1 MNNALLRCN
10 EKEWGM
16 TPESELTVEEMRE
29 EIVGLRK
36 IVEVA
41 KAAVSTLELEVV
53 LQTILQSCMEVMDMP
68 AGSVALYDE
77 ADRRVTLAAHAG
89 LSDKLVGK
97 DRWRVK
103 QGGLTHRILEEGQL
117 FIVEDTFDAPFFNNP
132 LAMEE
137 GIRSLIAVPLKI
149 GAKIVGILYVDDF
162 QPRTFPEYRLSM
174 LRVLSSI
181 AAMCVDNAR
190 LHFRTR
196 KLACTDGLTGLYNHR
211 QFKEFFEREMSR
223 ANRLSRPL
231 SLAMLDIDDFK
242 SFNDVYGHA
251 IGDQVLVSVAEIINQ
266 HLRSADLP
274 CRYGGEE
281 FAIIL
286 PDTDQDEAI
295 VVAERLR
302 RVIEEESVKGLSDEI
317 KQGITVSIGL
327 ASYPKDGR
335 KMEFLLKVADD
346 LLYGAKRLGK
356 NKVYNVK

>member
-1 MNNALLRCN
+1 MRGI
-10 EKEWGM
+10 EDGTTGM
-16 TPESELTVEEMRE
+16 TQESGLSVDAMRE
-29 EIVGLRK
+29 ELEGLRK

-41 KAAVSTLELEVV
+41 QAAVSTLELEVV
-53 LQTILQSCMEVMDMP
+53 LQTILQSCMEVMEAP
-68 AGSVALYDE
+68 AGSIALYDE

-89 LSDKLVGK
+89 LSEKLVGK

-103 QGGLTHRILEEGQL
+103 LGGLTHRILEEGEL
-117 FIVEDTFDAPFFNNP
+117 FVVEDTDDAPFFNNP
-132 LAMEE
+132 LAREE

-162 QPRTFPEYRLSM
+162 VPRTFPEYRKRM
-174 LRVLSSI
+174 LQVFSSI
-181 AAMCVDNAR
+181 AAMCIDNAR

-211 QFKEFFEREMSR
+211 QFKEFFDREMNR
-223 ANRLSRPL
+223 ATRLTRPL

-242 SFNDVYGHA
+242 QFNDEFGHA
-251 IGDQVLVSVAEIINQ
+251 IGDQVLVAVADLITK

-302 RVIEEESVKGLSDEI
+302 RVIAEESLDGLPEEVKH
-317 KQGITVSIGL
+317 GITVSVGL
-327 ASYPKDGR
+327 ASYPRDGR
-335 KMEFLLKVADD
+335 KMEFLLKIADD

-356 NKVYNVK
+356 NKVYYVK

>member
-1 MNNALLRCN
+1 
-10 EKEWGM
+10 M
-16 TPESELTVEEMRE
+16 TPDKELTPEEMRE
-29 EIVGLRK
+29 ELEGLRK

-53 LQTILQSCMEVMDMP
+53 LQTILKSCMDVMEVP
-68 AGSVALYDE
+68 AGSIALYDE

-89 LSDKLVGK
+89 LSAKLVAK

-103 QGGLTHRILEEGQL
+103 QGGLTHKILEEGHL
-117 FIVEDTFDAPFFNNP
+117 FIVEDTYDAPFFNNP
-132 LAMEE
+132 LATEE

-149 GAKIVGILYVDDF
+149 GVKIVGILYVDDF
-162 QPRTFPEYRLSM
+162 KPRTYPEHRLSM
-174 LRVLSSI
+174 LRVLSSF
-181 AAMCVDNAR
+181 AAMCIDNAR

-211 QFKEFFEREMSR
+211 QFKEFFDREMNR
-223 ANRLSRPL
+223 ATRMARPL

-242 SFNDVYGHA
+242 KFNDEYGHA
-251 IGDQVLVSVAEIINQ
+251 IGDQALVSVAEIINE

-286 PDTDQDEAI
+286 PDTDPDEAA

-302 RVIEEESVKGLSDEI
+302 RVIEEEATKGLSVEV
-317 KQGITVSIGL
+317 KLSITVSIGL
-327 ASYPKDGR
+327 SSYPKDGR
-335 KMEFLLKVADD
+335 KMEFLLKIADD
-346 LLYGAKRLGK
+346 LLYGAKKLGK
-356 NKVYNVK
+356 NKVYYVK